1 MRIRRLLSEPL
12 LHFLL
17 LGGALFAIY
26 GWMATGRS
34 GDNQIVITSGVM
46 DDLLVQYQARWG
58 KSPTEAELNGLVDA
72 WVRDEILYREGVTLG
87 LDRDDLVVKR
97 RVRQKF
103 EVMAEEELSSQ
114 APTDADL
121 EAFLAANPAK
131 FTQPAIL
138 SFEQIFLGVETS
150 GPAVQKAV
158 ARTHDAV
165 RRGTDPSVLGESTL
179 LPARMMQTPADLVA
193 REFGEPFTTSL
204 EAPPLGQWAGPVGSA
219 FGAHLVRVVDRK
231 PAVMPH
237 LADVHAVVKRE
248 WEFVR
253 RERARDDS
261 YRKLRAQYQVI
272 FKTGSKDDRP

>member
-17 LGGALFAIY
+17 LGCALFAIY
-26 GWMATGRS
+26 GWLATGRS
-34 GDNQIVITSGVM
+34 SDSRIVITSGVM
-46 DDLLVQYQARWG
+46 DDLLAQYQARWG
-58 KSPTEAELNGLVDA
+58 KSPTAAELNGMVEA
-72 WVRDEILYREGVTLG
+72 WVRDEILYREGVSLG

-114 APTDADL
+114 TPTDADL

-131 FTQPAIL
+131 FRQPAVL
-138 SFEQIFLGVETS
+138 SFEQIFLGALTS

-165 RRGTDPSVLGESTL
+165 KRGTDPSVLGESTL

-193 REFGEPFTTSL
+193 REFGEPFATSL
-204 EAPPLGQWAGPVGSA
+204 EALPVG
-219 FGAHLVRVVDRK
+219 
-231 PAVMPH
+231 
-237 LADVHAVVKRE
+237 
-248 WEFVR
+248 
-253 RERARDDS
+253 
-261 YRKLRAQYQVI
+261 Q
-272 FKTGSKDDRP
+272 